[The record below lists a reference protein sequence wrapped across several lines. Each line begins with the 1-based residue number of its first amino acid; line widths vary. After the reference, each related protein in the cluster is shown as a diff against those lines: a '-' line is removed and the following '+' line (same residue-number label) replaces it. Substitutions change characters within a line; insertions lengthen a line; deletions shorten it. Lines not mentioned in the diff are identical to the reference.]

1 MCCVSVVDCKPQL
14 ILDPIYDPMTCHS
27 YLVTKLINMAEAQ
40 KSLGKATAAYNSAP
54 CQGDGCV
61 SSRPLPL
68 M

>member
-1 MCCVSVVDCKPQL
+1 MIQWLVTVTECRG
-14 ILDPIYDPMTCHS
+14 IA
-27 YLVTKLINMAEAQ
+27 LVTKLINMAEAQ

-54 CQGDGCV
+54 CQGDGCM